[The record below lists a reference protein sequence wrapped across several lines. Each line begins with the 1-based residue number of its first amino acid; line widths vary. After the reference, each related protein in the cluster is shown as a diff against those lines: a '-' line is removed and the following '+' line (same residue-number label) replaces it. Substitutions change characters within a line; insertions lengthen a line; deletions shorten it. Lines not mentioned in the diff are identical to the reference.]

1 VGGHAPGRPEVHH
14 VSVEPRSDQTLSV
27 ALHGDIEAPHAEQ
40 ILSEIRAAIDQFL
53 PRAVR
58 VDLSDVTFIDTAG
71 MGTLVGAMS
80 AAHKVGA
87 EYAVTDASDIAQAR
101 LRMIGLAGPLGMA
114 EEGGP
119 P

>member
-1 VGGHAPGRPEVHH
+1 MHH
-14 VSVEPRSDQTLSV
+14 VSVESGSDQTLQV
-27 ALHGDIEAPHAEQ
+27 ALHGEIEAPHADQ

-58 VDLSDVTFIDTAG
+58 VDLSHVTFIDTAG
-71 MGTLVGAMS
+71 MGTLVSAMS

-87 EYAVTDASDIAQAR
+87 EYAVTDASDIVQAR
-101 LRMIGLAGPLGMA
+101 LRMIGLAGPLGMV